1 MNKNN
6 KNNESKRYN
15 MVYSN
20 KLTARINVVQKEKGF
35 KYRSDAITYLLN
47 IALDVFDAKKDK

>member
-1 MNKNN
+1 MNK
-6 KNNESKRYN
+6 NESKRYN

-20 KLTARINVVQKEKGF
+20 KLIARISEVQKEKGF

-47 IALDVFDAKKDK
+47 IALDILAADKER